1 MSPKIRAA
9 DDRMEGENRRPAED
23 SGSSDRLLI
32 CDDDV
37 DFCEEIADIAKEAG
51 FQPETVSDSAKF
63 GEAVARLEP
72 HVVILDLN
80 QPGLDGFDLLDI
92 LKRQQNQVRSIL
104 FTSGVDAKVL
114 LTARM
119 IADGL
124 GFSDVHALSKPID
137 AQALRAVLQR
147 LRTAPLV
154 IEADAVDRAF
164 ELRHLTLYYQPKVHI
179 PTGRVT
185 AVEALIRW
193 NHDRFGLLRPVAF
206 MTRLGELG
214 QMNRLT
220 RLVID
225 SGVEQA
231 ADWRRRGMD
240 LQVAINVGARSLDR
254 PDICRWISQALSAHE
269 LPADRIALEVT
280 ETELLSQTVGTMGI
294 LSRLRM
300 MGVGLAIDD
309 FGAGF
314 SELQSLYRMP
324 FSEMKIDATFVKEGA
339 RSEVGHRF
347 LSALVGLGRS
357 LGLETCAEGV
367 EDASTFSAARRAG
380 CTFVQGYH
388 ISPPIPADELTGA
401 FDRSGALR
409 FGSSF

>member
-154 IEADAVDRAF
+154 IEADAVDVAFADDHARCALTHQLQGRVWVCEGAQLGQRRVGDGAPDPTLESPDGARAF
-164 ELRHLTLYYQPKVHI
+164 
-179 PTGRVT
+179 G
-185 AVEALIRW
+185 
-193 NHDRFGLLRPVAF
+193 
-206 MTRLGELG
+206 
-214 QMNRLT
+214 
-220 RLVID
+220 
-225 SGVEQA
+225 
-231 ADWRRRGMD
+231 
-240 LQVAINVGARSLDR
+240 
-254 PDICRWISQALSAHE
+254 
-269 LPADRIALEVT
+269 
-280 ETELLSQTVGTMGI
+280 
-294 LSRLRM
+294 
-300 MGVGLAIDD
+300 
-309 FGAGF
+309 
-314 SELQSLYRMP
+314 
-324 FSEMKIDATFVKEGA
+324 
-339 RSEVGHRF
+339 
-347 LSALVGLGRS
+347 
-357 LGLETCAEGV
+357 
-367 EDASTFSAARRAG
+367 SAAIAW
-380 CTFVQGYH
+380 
-388 ISPPIPADELTGA
+388 
-401 FDRSGALR
+401 
-409 FGSSF
+409 